1 MMEYTTAPGPMEGRK
16 GQPASSFI
24 ESTLGIQKETF
35 ETLSGL
41 LRDVAGTESPVRE
54 EQEVRCMMDA
64 IQVIEDNTK
73 MIFDMALRLKQ
84 SLG

>member
-1 MMEYTTAPGPMEGRK
+1 MEYTTAPGSMEGRK

-35 ETLSGL
+35 EVLSSL
-41 LRDVAGTESPVRE
+41 LMNVAGTESPVLE
-54 EQEVRCMMDA
+54 KQEVRCMMDA

-73 MIFDMALRLKQ
+73 MICDMVMRLKQ
-84 SLG
+84 FLG